1 MAALAS
7 SSMQTSSVLSSATLP
22 QFIQS
27 LTPLGGSG
35 SGSSKDR
42 AIEGGPKNAASSF
55 TSQDNCIPQAPQGQ
69 VMQQQQSH
77 QLPAPAC
84 DTIHSS
90 HAQLLPPSSK
100 EIDQAT
106 LLGGV
111 LQPSD
116 QKQLQQQQK
125 AAVAL
130 SKYQEFLR
138 QQHMPPP
145 QSNQLASS
153 DHRADVTV
161 TMVSIS
167 QQTSQV
173 QAFEAESPLASHQ
186 RCHKHTSE
194 VQLPQQE
201 RCDSSKTATCDT
213 FTPLSSANLNSSH
226 VSNFQVAPLQSPPP
240 THVDT
245 VPLFSSSVLSQS
257 LSLNHHHFPASPSGV
272 QATTSPIASRL
283 PKVLPFGDGRA
294 GFIVLP
300 AAAHADAAAMS
311 PAVSSAINFGK
322 DAPNTLQSSTHVDK
336 STFTDNIKSS
346 ADKFIV
352 EGKDSDAE
360 TQDSALSDEKQEE
373 TLVIPETPTGTPMQ
387 PHSTRIENR
396 GASAVSSRRSRP
408 QPIRLVDSAD
418 AFHRSS
424 TGKNDN
430 VEKTGSAALMSS
442 GKVTRFVAYLWQA
455 LFPSKIS
462 VVLIKCSQKGGI
474 CQNCRA
480 AYAACRLQHY
490 FSCAHVKPR
499 TNHSAKS

>member
-1 MAALAS
+1 
-7 SSMQTSSVLSSATLP
+7 MQTSSVLSSATLP

-42 AIEGGPKNAASSF
+42 AIESGPKNAASSF

-173 QAFEAESPLASHQ
+173 PVFEAESPLASHQ
-186 RCHKHTSE
+186 RCQKHTSG

-201 RCDSSKTATCDT
+201 RSDSSKTATCDT
-213 FTPLSSANLNSSH
+213 LTPLPSANLNVSH
-226 VSNFQVAPLQSPPP
+226 ASNFQVAPLQSPPP

-245 VPLFSSSVLSQS
+245 VPLFSSSALSQS

-300 AAAHADAAAMS
+300 AAAHADAVAAAMS
-311 PAVSSAINFGK
+311 PAVSSATHFGK

-336 STFTDNIKSS
+336 STFTDNCKSP
-346 ADKFIV
+346 ADQFII
-352 EGKDSDAE
+352 EGEDSDAE
-360 TQDSALSDEKQEE
+360 TQDSALSGEKQEE
-373 TLVIPETPTGTPMQ
+373 TLVIPETPTGTPIQ
-387 PHSTRIENR
+387 PHSTRNEDR
-396 GASAVSSRRSRP
+396 GASAVSSRRPRP
-408 QPIRLVDSAD
+408 QPICLVDSAD

-424 TGKNDN
+424 TTKSDN
-430 VEKTGSAALMSS
+430 VEKTGSAALISS
-442 GKVTRFVAYLWQA
+442 GKVTRFVADLWQA
-455 LFPSKIS
+455 LFPPKFSIF
-462 VVLIKCSQKGGI
+462 LIKCSQKGGI